1 MAKYDFLLA
10 GVGGQG
16 TILAG
21 DILAEVGLAA
31 GFDAKKSEV
40 HGMSQRGGIVE
51 SHVRW
56 GDEVFSPLAERGAVD
71 YILGFESLEAGRWAH
86 YLAKNGKA
94 IINRY
99 QIPPLSVSSR
109 KEQYPTEEEIVGLF
123 APRQG
128 QIKWVDAIGVAKK
141 LGNPALAGVVLLG
154 ALSRE
159 LNVDQAVWLKAI
171 EELVPAKFRE
181 LNKEA
186 FLAGRTL

>member
-1 MAKYDFLLA
+1 MARYDFLLA

-21 DILAEVGLAA
+21 DILSEVGLAA
-31 GFDAKKSEV
+31 GFDVKKSEV

-56 GDEVFSPLAERGAVD
+56 GDEVFSPLAERGHVD
-71 YILGFESLEAGRWAH
+71 YLLGFESLEAGRWAH
-86 YLAKNGKA
+86 YLARNGKA
-94 IINRY
+94 IINKY
-99 QIPPLSVSSR
+99 EIPPLSVSSR
-109 KEQYPTEEEIVGLF
+109 KEKYPTEEEIVGLF

-141 LGNPALAGVVLLG
+141 LGNTALAGVVLMG

-159 LNVDQAVWLKAI
+159 LNVEEAIWLKAI
-171 EELVPAKFRE
+171 EELVPTKFRE